1 MYICTYVNII
11 DTVSCSYITEEERFM
26 TQFKYWYSSF
36 GYMYSSI
43 LINILLLHCIASLVQ
58 IIIHVF
64 MMIITIIGEN
74 YLTTSIKISTL
85 FSNGLPT
92 TAKMLFCLLNAK
104 NLKKCHAITRSQ
116 MAFIP
121 HSTSAASNTK
131 RTKLGRATILEPG
144 TDQSKYALK

>member
-1 MYICTYVNII
+1 
-11 DTVSCSYITEEERFM
+11 
-26 TQFKYWYSSF
+26 
-36 GYMYSSI
+36 MYSSI
-43 LINILLLHCIASLVQ
+43 LINILLLHCIVSLVQ

-64 MMIITIIGEN
+64 MMILTIIGKN

-104 NLKKCHAITRSQ
+104 NLKKCHAI
-116 MAFIP
+116 P